1 MCNYIIPL
9 GLLIGNFSYPL
20 GLYWL
25 VLPPGYTRYP
35 LESIVLEV
43 GDHFFIFEL
52 DEPKNRKQRK
62 QDNPSTYVNWWTPL
76 TFWVPEENVP
86 RYQRFSWQM
95 VRQSIPKVYPTIITW
110 LWRTY
115 TLFISVVK
123 NLGMSYIDWSFY
135 WRMWWATITPSTK
148 CTTLLMK
155 KSCFISYDVT
165 KLDVN
170 TGINAEIRILDD

>member
-1 MCNYIIPL
+1 MYNYIIPLVLLIGNFSYPL

-62 QDNPSTYVNWWTPL
+62 QDNPCTYVNWWTPL

-115 TLFISVVK
+115 IHSSFRWWRTLVCRTSTEAFTDVCDEQLSHLQRSVQLYSWR
-123 NLGMSYIDWSFY
+123 NLVSSRTM
-135 WRMWWATITPSTK
+135 
-148 CTTLLMK
+148 LQ
-155 KSCFISYDVT
+155 
-165 KLDVN
+165 N
-170 TGINAEIRILDD
+170 